1 VHHGVHGTHDPGHH
15 LPPVLTTDGGTRPG
29 AYGPNPSNSPTVAIA
44 PAPDRR
50 GPSLGSPPIILRDAL
65 AQGRGD
71 AARQLRY
78 GADHARSNRH
88 RGPSCISRS
97 GIPPD

>member
-1 VHHGVHGTHDPGHH
+1 MHHGVHGTHDLGHH

-65 AQGRGD
+65 AQGRGGCCSTTPV
-71 AARQLRY
+71 R
-78 GADHARSNRH
+78 
-88 RGPSCISRS
+88 C
-97 GIPPD
+97 